1 MGRNPFT
8 QNGLLRTL
16 SMSTCVQYAK
26 KSLTNPSKQNAK
38 PPIYLCQL
46 PFICLWDMW
55 IPLPSL
61 QNCNW
66 KSSGVHWTSSFCST
80 NYTIR
85 TRFSMPYMYTHYKTT
100 PAATASRKL
109 HTKPCDNTHT
119 KWNPSARGSFSYITT
134 SFPSDSFNCFN
145 CLLIITNFTES
156 NIHCPQLAG

>member
-1 MGRNPFT
+1 MSNMQRSPWPTRPNKMPNP
-8 QNGLLRTL
+8 
-16 SMSTCVQYAK
+16 
-26 KSLTNPSKQNAK
+26 PH
-38 PPIYLCQL
+38 ILCQL

-66 KSSGVHWTSSFCST
+66 KSSGVHWTSSFCSM

-85 TRFSMPYMYTHYKTT
+85 TRFSMPYMHTHYKTT
-100 PAATASRKL
+100 PTATASRKL

-134 SFPSDSFNCFN
+134 SFPSDSFNC
-145 CLLIITNFTES
+145 LLIITNFTES
-156 NIHCPQLAG
+156 NIHTVDLREES